1 MNIINPKLLYMVLNV
16 VVWGFVVENDSDQ
29 KYSGVCVYALS
40 CFSWR
45 TAISNKREPL
55 LKRDPSSEL
64 HLGMHK
70 IVASNIPT
78 KYKLTFLSLLH

>member
-1 MNIINPKLLYMVLNV
+1 MNEHHQSKVTLYGFECCM
-16 VVWGFVVENDSDQ
+16 GFVVENDSDQ

>member
-1 MNIINPKLLYMVLNV
+1 MNYFILYMVLNV
-16 VVWGFVVENDSDQ
+16 IWGLQLRMIQTKSIV
-29 KYSGVCVYALS
+29 VCVYALS